1 MGPQNCGLCRNVVVI
16 RRLSYLIKIEIC
28 SWKLG
33 SLYTGDRYLEV
44 AVCSGLTVHWKILS
58 KILKNCPKLFSQ
70 NIKLFARSH
79 SKWHYSINFFN
90 EVCYKLMAT
99 KPPKHFCYLGS
110 LFEIFRFWL
119 AFDLWRLLNVWNY
132 WPDPTR
138 TYPTCLLKIIAKWPY
153 VSLKQAN
160 LLIIA
165 SVFCRFSFDLRRNV
179 TKLPDLRFSWT
190 L

>member
-1 MGPQNCGLCRNVVVI
+1 
-16 RRLSYLIKIEIC
+16 
-28 SWKLG
+28 
-33 SLYTGDRYLEV
+33 
-44 AVCSGLTVHWKILS
+44 
-58 KILKNCPKLFSQ
+58 
-70 NIKLFARSH
+70 
-79 SKWHYSINFFN
+79 
-90 EVCYKLMAT
+90 MAT

-110 LFEIFRFWL
+110 LFEIFRIWL

-153 VSLKQAN
+153 VSLRQAN

-190 L
+190 LWLEDRWAVSNSISASVWVKIADNGSQKNSGHRKKCLLDRIGAKVDASKINRNRKAKKAAKERERQR